1 MSTLSDLLYPDF
13 PGYKA
18 RGTSQEAAE
27 AIAPK
32 VSHLRAKVL
41 RAYMAAHAGL
51 TADEVAG
58 ALGLTVLTIRPRVS
72 ELRLARVLV
81 DSGLRRANQSGKSA
95 TVWKIAKG
103 GDDAQRAG
111 R

>member
-1 MSTLSDLLYPDF
+1 MSEQLFYPDF
-13 PGYKA
+13 PGYKS
-18 RGTSQEAAE
+18 RGGTSQEAAE

-32 VSHLRAKVL
+32 VATIRAKVL
-41 RAYMAAHAGL
+41 RAFLAADAGL

-95 TVWKIAKG
+95 TVWKINKG
-103 GDDAQRAG
+103 GADAR
-111 R
+111 